1 MSLRTSTEIQA
12 DLVLARA
19 ARLKALNS
27 QSYSLDT
34 GQTRSTVTRANLTEI
49 NRAIHDLESEFEEAL
64 ARERGDTGVIH
75 LQLRRGG

>member
-19 ARLKALNS
+19 ARIKALAA
-27 QSYSLDT
+27 QSTSLDT

-49 NRAIHDLESEFEEAL
+49 RKEIHDLESELDEAL